1 MRRGSAALSS
11 LLFPALHVKSKF
23 HKSRS
28 HCESLI
34 LIIDNYTNRQ
44 QGHTIPNSAGRPPCC
59 LLSENKLFPHGIAA
73 FLQLIDETYNG
84 IISHINWRS
93 DFFISPSARTHNI
106 SPDVPIKMGIINIAA
121 RGHFPL
127 CGYYL
132 LHPIV
137 ARATELI
144 FCGDILAHES

>member
-1 MRRGSAALSS
+1 VHTISDKKRRALVISRNFIDAAKEVLLCGTSASFINRLHGATISIYKQALLLSCVRLEKHPRALVHIIVVCMRRGSAALSS

-59 LLSENKLFPHGIAA
+59 LLSENKLFPHGRCGIFAA
-73 FLQLIDETYNG
+73 Y
-84 IISHINWRS
+84 
-93 DFFISPSARTHNI
+93 
-106 SPDVPIKMGIINIAA
+106 
-121 RGHFPL
+121 
-127 CGYYL
+127 
-132 LHPIV
+132 
-137 ARATELI
+137 
-144 FCGDILAHES
+144 